1 MRIFIAIELP
11 ENIKDYLKE
20 IQKDLSGIKGSLV
33 KDFHL
38 TLKFLGELEEN
49 KIEKIKEKLS
59 EIKFDK
65 FLVNLGKIGFFPTE
79 SYIRVVWI
87 GIEPEEKITEV
98 QKKVDEAMKEFGF
111 KDDFK
116 FKSHLTLARVKFI
129 DDKKTFVE
137 KLKKLEIKPLEFDV
151 SSFSLMKSTLTSE
164 GPVYEELKKFQPK
177 PL

>member
-1 MRIFIAIELP
+1 MRTFIAIKLP

-20 IQKDLSGIKGSLV
+20 LQKELSGMKGSLV

-38 TLKFLGELEEN
+38 TLKFLGEVSED
-49 KIEKIKEKLS
+49 KIEKIKERIS
-59 EIKFDK
+59 EIKFEPFK
-65 FLVNLGKIGFFPTE
+65 INLSKLGFFPTE
-79 SYIRVVWI
+79 SYIRVVWV
-87 GIEPEEKITEV
+87 GLGPEDKVVEL

-151 SSFSLMKSTLTSE
+151 NSFSLMKSTLTRE
-164 GPVYEELKKFQPK
+164 GAVHEELKKF
-177 PL
+177 